1 MGDYRK
7 LRAWEEGH
15 RLALAIYKATSA
27 FPKEE
32 QYGLTSQMR
41 RAAASIPANLAEG
54 CGRNRDAELARFAGI
69 ALGSAN
75 ELEYQLLLAHELGY
89 LAQAEHARLSRRVA
103 ELKPMLA
110 RLVQS
115 MRPTTED

>member
-7 LRAWEEGH
+7 LRAWEAGH
-15 RLALAIYKATSA
+15 RLALAIYKVTGA
-27 FPKEE
+27 FPREE

-41 RAAASIPANLAEG
+41 RAAVSIPANLAEG

-69 ALGSAN
+69 ALGSAS
-75 ELEYQLLLAHELGY
+75 ELEYHLFLAHQLAY
-89 LAQAEHARLSRRVA
+89 LPQPEYDSLTRQVA

-110 RLVQS
+110 RLIES
-115 MRPTTED
+115 LRPMTDS